1 MMNVMVS
8 ARRAFGLM
16 TKYRTM
22 IGTTSKNVAIAMLKL
37 VTTHDRRRSLKYLN
51 LSHSCGD
58 KRCERSIS
66 ESENREWNQHVHT
79 SEGNGQ

>member
-1 MMNVMVS
+1 MNVMVS
-8 ARRAFGLM
+8 ASRAFGLV

-22 IGTTSKNVAIAMLKL
+22 MGTTSKNVAIAILKL
-37 VTTHDRRRSLKYLN
+37 VTTHESRRSLKCLN

-58 KRCERSIS
+58 KRCEESIGKNL
-66 ESENREWNQHVHT
+66 ERDPFHHT